1 MAIGSSAPWTDHE
14 NRVCARDS
22 ATISSLLMPV
32 SLVAM
37 VPPIRGADWA
47 LPCKLAV

>member
-1 MAIGSSAPWTDHE
+1 
-14 NRVCARDS
+14 
-22 ATISSLLMPV
+22 MPV

-37 VPPIRGADWA
+37 IPPIRGADWA